1 MMDRPEGILEERLA
15 SLFQPDVLI
24 SAQYFDAVRS
34 KTGMEPEKR
43 LMLAVLEEAVRCFQ
57 DNVLERSDAKKELF
71 ADAEEWFFSDGGDW
85 AFSFEN
91 ICDALGL
98 NPEYVRAGLLR
109 WKEKRIAK
117 HARGKTWEKETT
129 PRKNRE
135 SSATAA
141 GRGFSLVPLLLGD
154 QELPAD
160 ARRALLENR
169 LQDAAETLMRRY
181 GLSCVEASQLLNV
194 AACQ

>member
-1 MMDRPEGILEERLA
+1 MTDRTEAFLEDRVA

-24 SAQYFDAVRS
+24 SAQYFDTIRS
-34 KTGMEPEKR
+34 KTGMEAEKR
-43 LMLAVLEEAVRCFQ
+43 LMLAVLEDALRCFQ
-57 DNVLERSDAKKELF
+57 DNVLERNDAKKELF
-71 ADAEEWFFSDGGDW
+71 ADAEEWFLSEGDDW

-109 WKEKRIAK
+109 WKEKRLAK
-117 HARGKTWEKETT
+117 PAQPKSWAKDIMR
-129 PRKNRE
+129 RKNHE
-135 SSATAA
+135 NSATAA
-141 GRGFSLVPLLLGD
+141 GHGFSLVPLLLAEK
-154 QELPAD
+154 ELPTD

-169 LQDAAETLMRRY
+169 LQDAAETLMRSY

-194 AACQ
+194 AAC